1 MGDAANGIANDIP
14 RCPRNHLLQESQNR
28 QKIRFLSIGM
38 EGGVRK
44 PFFPMISLSG
54 LELAVS
60 KSRAFFVSW
69 RPAER
74 PMCDFQREE
83 RKEDIWKR
91 YSVS

>member
-1 MGDAANGIANDIP
+1 MGDAANGIVNDIP
-14 RCPRNHLLQESQNR
+14 RCPRNHLLQEIQNR

-44 PFFPMISLSG
+44 PFSLMISLSG
-54 LELAVS
+54 LESAVS

-74 PMCDFQREE
+74 PVCDFQ
-83 RKEDIWKR
+83 
-91 YSVS
+91 

>member
-44 PFFPMISLSG
+44 PFSLMISLSG
-54 LELAVS
+54 LESAVS

-69 RPAER
+69 RPAEKPVR
-74 PMCDFQREE
+74 DFQ
-83 RKEDIWKR
+83 
-91 YSVS
+91 

>member
-44 PFFPMISLSG
+44 PFFPHDFPQRPG
-54 LELAVS
+54 VGCLEIQG
-60 KSRAFFVSW
+60 FFCIL
-69 RPAER
+69 ETG
-74 PMCDFQREE
+74 
-83 RKEDIWKR
+83 RKAD
-91 YSVS
+91 V